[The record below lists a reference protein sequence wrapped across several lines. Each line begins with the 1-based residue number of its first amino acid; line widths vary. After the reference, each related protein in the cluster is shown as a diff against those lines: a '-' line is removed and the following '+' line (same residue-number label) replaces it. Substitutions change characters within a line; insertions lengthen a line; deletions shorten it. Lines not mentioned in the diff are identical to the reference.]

1 MIPKHKFSWNI
12 QRHGQDMRETNIM
25 DNLNCKMQAR
35 KYGKN
40 DAYWNNFVVKDAS
53 LEDHIGRVE
62 RCIKMIFSRMIYHNI
77 KVLVLKYLQY

>member
-1 MIPKHKFSWNI
+1 MIPKHKFSRNI

-40 DAYWNNFVVKDAS
+40 DAY
-53 LEDHIGRVE
+53 
-62 RCIKMIFSRMIYHNI
+62 
-77 KVLVLKYLQY
+77 